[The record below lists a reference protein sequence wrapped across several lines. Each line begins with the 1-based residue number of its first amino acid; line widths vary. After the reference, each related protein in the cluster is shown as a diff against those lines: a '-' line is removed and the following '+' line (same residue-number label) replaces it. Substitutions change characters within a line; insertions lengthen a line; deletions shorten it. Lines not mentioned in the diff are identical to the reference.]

1 MCSNRNGIL
10 GSLKYSSH
18 KANAAVF
25 SLLPHYLSYEFIM
38 FEILKY
44 RVKQSHLQWSR
55 VPITAPPQLWVASL
69 AYITPS
75 NIYPEPWKLLE
86 LCFAPARLSA
96 LFNRHGLKANWL
108 FKGKQAAP
116 QKLLEILSS
125 GISLSCW
132 PYLQFSWKI
141 QHHNIDV

>member
-18 KANAAVF
+18 KASAAVY
-25 SLLPHYLSYEFIM
+25 SLLAYCLSYEFIM
-38 FEILKY
+38 FETLKY

-55 VPITAPPQLWVASL
+55 VPITAPPQPWVASL
-69 AYITPS
+69 AYITPAIFTQS
-75 NIYPEPWKLLE
+75 HENCWN
-86 LCFAPARLSA
+86 CAFAPARQST

-132 PYLQFSWKI
+132 PYLQIPWKI